1 MLTSLVNPRNWFAE
15 AIATYALVF
24 FGPLSIIL
32 SVVAFGDGLSI
43 ESIIMISLGHGA
55 VVGLMVYAFG
65 HISGAHINPAV
76 TIPMMITKKISVQD
90 GIGYIIFQL
99 IGAVVAAF
107 SLKAIL
113 PEIGAKVNFGTQGGP
128 SELLNSSIASGIAVE
143 IILTFFLVTVIFL
156 TAVHKKAAAGIHGIS
171 IGGIVF
177 LLHLVGVPLTGA
189 SMNPARTF
197 GPAVVSGFW
206 ELHWLYWVAP
216 IIGGIIA
223 GVIMNYVFVN
233 KAEPKTKS
241 VTRSSGKSQK
251 LEQYEKQYLSRLEKE
266 PAKEETKKETK
277 KVSRPRKARA
287 KKSKQQSDLEKYEKR
302 YLDRLE
308 KQAQENVASTSEE

>member
-1 MLTSLVNPRNWFAE
+1 MTSLVNPRNWFAE

-24 FGPLSIIL
+24 FGPLAIIL
-32 SVVAFGDGLSI
+32 SVVVFGDGLSI

-55 VVGLMVYAFG
+55 AIGLMVYAFG

-76 TIPMMITKKISVQD
+76 TIPMMITKKISVAD

-128 SELLNSSIASGIAVE
+128 SELLNNSVMAGITVE

-156 TAVHKKAAAGIHGIS
+156 TAVHKKAPAGIHGIS
-171 IGGIVF
+171 IGGMVF

-223 GVIMNYVFVN
+223 GVIMNYIFVN
-233 KAEPKTKS
+233 NAEPETKR
-241 VTRSSGKSQK
+241 RSRASSIGKSQE
-251 LEQYEKQYLSRLEKE
+251 LEKYEKQYLAKLEKKPVE
-266 PAKEETKKETK
+266 QERK
-277 KVSRPRKARA
+277 KVSRSR
-287 KKSKQQSDLEKYEKR
+287 
-302 YLDRLE
+302 
-308 KQAQENVASTSEE
+308 TG